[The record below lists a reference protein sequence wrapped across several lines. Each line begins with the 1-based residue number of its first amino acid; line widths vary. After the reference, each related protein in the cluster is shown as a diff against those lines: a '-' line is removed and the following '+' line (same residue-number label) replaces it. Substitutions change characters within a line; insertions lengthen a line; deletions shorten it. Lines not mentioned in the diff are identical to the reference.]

1 MTGVSIRAVRDED
14 DIDAPNAGNRAW
26 YGGALTR
33 DMFSVDDGTPAAML
47 VAELDGEVV
56 GYAHAVGHGVASG
69 HRGIGWVNVLPEAR
83 RRGVGAALWQAV
95 LDVCTPD
102 RVKGVT
108 VQTDD
113 SDTETIEIAL
123 AHGFQK
129 RGLHQE
135 SVLDLDTIEAHRA
148 RAVADRAP
156 DVELS
161 PLPDDTTEDGW
172 RAFADVFHRLMQDT
186 PDMADGGE
194 PMPYDVLRAVMKE
207 PWQVMGAW
215 RDGRM
220 VGFTALAVRNEAKR
234 SLNTWMTGV
243 DRNLRGL
250 GLATA
255 LKTKQALAVR
265 DAGWRAIVTQNMEG
279 NDAILAS
286 NRTLGFE
293 PSLGLRDLSYDF
305 A

>member
-1 MTGVSIRAVRDED
+1 MNGVTVRAVRDED

-26 YGGALTR
+26 YGGALMR

-47 VAELDGEVV
+47 VAELDGRLV
-56 GYAHAVGHGVASG
+56 GYAHAVGHGVAAG
-69 HRGIGWVNVLPEAR
+69 HRGVGWVNVLPEAR
-83 RRGVGAALWQAV
+83 RRGVGAALWWAV
-95 LDVCTPD
+95 LEVCTPD
-102 RVKGVT
+102 RVKGVM

-113 SDTETIEIAL
+113 SDTGTVDVAL
-123 AHGFQK
+123 AHGF
-129 RGLHQE
+129 RRAGLHQE
-135 SVLDLDTIEAHRA
+135 SVLDLDSVEAHRA

-156 DVELS
+156 GVELRQ
-161 PLPDDTTEDGW
+161 LPDDATEEDW
-172 RAFADVFHRLMQDT
+172 RAFAAVFHRLMRDT

-220 VGFTALAVRNEAKR
+220 VGFTALAVRDDATGA
-234 SLNTWMTGV
+234 LNTWMTGV
-243 DRNLRGL
+243 DRDLRGL

-265 DAGWRAIVTQNMEG
+265 DAGWRTIATQNMEG

-286 NRTLGFE
+286 NRTLGFV
-293 PSLGLRDLSYDF
+293 PSVGLRDLTFDY
-305 A
+305 

>member
-1 MTGVSIRAVRDED
+1 MNGVTVRAVRDED
-14 DIDAPNAGNRAW
+14 DIDAPNTGNRAW
-26 YGGALTR
+26 FGGAPTR
-33 DMFSVDDGTPAAML
+33 AMFAVDDGTPTAMM
-47 VAELDGEVV
+47 VAELDGRVV

-83 RRGVGAALWQAV
+83 RRGVGTALWQAV
-95 LDVCTPD
+95 LDVCTRD
-102 RVKGVT
+102 RVKGVM

-113 SDTETIEIAL
+113 SDTETIDIAL
-123 AHGFQK
+123 AHEFHK

-135 SVLDLDTIEAHRA
+135 SVLDLDTVGAHRV
-148 RAVADRAP
+148 RAVAERAP
-156 DVELS
+156 GVDLR
-161 PLPDDTTEDGW
+161 PLPDDATEEDW
-172 RAFADVFHRLMQDT
+172 RAFAEVFHRLMLDT
-186 PDMADGGE
+186 PDMAEGGE
-194 PMPYDVLRAVMKE
+194 AMPYDVLRAVMKE

-220 VGFTALAVRNEAKR
+220 VGFTVLVVRDEAKG

-243 DRNLRGL
+243 DRELRGL

-265 DAGWRAIVTQNMEG
+265 DAGWRRIVTQNLEG

-286 NRTLGFE
+286 NRTLGYE
-293 PSLGLRDLSYDF
+293 PSVGLRDLSYDF
-305 A
+305 G